1 MLCMHILVLGL
12 LSSVYLTSGQTL
24 TDTKQLYS
32 DVFANLQK
40 NVIPSLDQSK
50 PLDISL
56 RFYLVTIS
64 RFVEAEE
71 TIVVVG
77 AVEMIWTDG
86 GISWNPASYGNKQ
99 SIPLSNNNI
108 WTPSL
113 TLLNS
118 VDTLAPIDGDTKFNV
133 NIMSNG
139 TISSIV
145 GGVLSAK
152 CTTDISKFPFDSQ
165 TCILDFTTWNI
176 FSSDITLSLV
186 PDSPVDLGFYGR
198 NPDWALQSCS
208 ARASTLGSYPEY
220 KVTLTIKRE
229 PLYYSMMVVCPTILF
244 GLLNPLV
251 FLLPVESGER
261 IGLSMTILLS
271 YAIFLTL
278 VSDVIPATS
287 NPMCLMVILM
297 IATIIV
303 SGIIVFLAIENSA
316 LYHRDESRKK
326 NILWKF
332 IGARLP
338 WSKHRDTITLLL
350 KDQSTVSCSSWTELD
365 ISWKDV
371 ADGLD
376 ILCLIVS
383 YGSIIII
390 TAVYFIYIN

>member
-12 LSSVYLTSGQTL
+12 ILSVYLTWGKTL
-24 TDTKQLYS
+24 TDTKQLYT

-40 NVIPSLDQSK
+40 NVIPALDQSK

-56 RFYLVTIS
+56 KFYLVTIS

-113 TLLNS
+113 TLVNS
-118 VDTLAPIDGDTKFNV
+118 VNTLAPIDGDTKFNV

-145 GGVLSAK
+145 GGVLSVK
-152 CTTDISKFPFDSQ
+152 CTNDISKFPFDSQ
-165 TCILDFTTWNI
+165 TCILDFTTWNV

-186 PDSPVDLGFYGR
+186 PDSPVDLSFYGR
-198 NPDWALQSCS
+198 NPDWILQSCS
-208 ARASTLGSYPEY
+208 ARTSTLGSYPKY
-220 KVTLTIKRE
+220 KITLTIKRE
-229 PLYYSMMVVCPTILF
+229 PLYYSMMVVCPTLLF

-271 YAIFLTL
+271 YAVFLTL
-278 VSDVIPATS
+278 VSDAIPATS
-287 NPMCLMVILM
+287 NPMCMMVILM

-326 NILWKF
+326 NVLWKF

-338 WSKHRDTITLLL
+338 WSKHRDTIKPFL
-350 KDQSTVSCSSWTELD
+350 KDQSAVSCSSWRELD

-371 ADGLD
+371 AYGLD

-390 TAVYFIYIN
+390 NAVYFIYI

>member
-24 TDTKQLYS
+24 TNTKQLYT

-77 AVEMIWTDG
+77 AVEMIWMDG

-118 VDTLAPIDGDTKFNV
+118 VDTLAPIDGDTIFNV

-152 CTTDISKFPFDSQ
+152 CATDISKFPFDSQ

-198 NPDWALQSCS
+198 NPDWVLQSCS

-251 FLLPVESGER
+251 FLLPVQSGER

-338 WSKHRDTITLLL
+338 WSKHRDTVTSFL

-376 ILCLIVS
+376 MLCLIVS

-390 TAVYFIYIN
+390 TAVYFIYIS

>member
-1 MLCMHILVLGL
+1 
-12 LSSVYLTSGQTL
+12 
-24 TDTKQLYS
+24 
-32 DVFANLQK
+32 
-40 NVIPSLDQSK
+40 VIPSLDQSK

-77 AVEMIWTDG
+77 AIEMIWTDG

-152 CTTDISKFPFDSQ
+152 CTNVISDEKIFHVVKSNMHVWESNGNFEISVVHLADKTPPTIEDI
-165 TCILDFTTWNI
+165 
-176 FSSDITLSLV
+176 V
-186 PDSPVDLGFYGR
+186 PLLIMF
-198 NPDWALQSCS
+198 
-208 ARASTLGSYPEY
+208 
-220 KVTLTIKRE
+220 TLTIKRE
-229 PLYYSMMVVCPTILF
+229 PLYYSMMIVCPTILF

-271 YAIFLTL
+271 YAIFLT
-278 VSDVIPATS
+278 
-287 NPMCLMVILM
+287 
-297 IATIIV
+297 
-303 SGIIVFLAIENSA
+303 
-316 LYHRDESRKK
+316 KK
-326 NILWKF
+326 
-332 IGARLP
+332 GV
-338 WSKHRDTITLLL
+338 
-350 KDQSTVSCSSWTELD
+350 TVSRCLLQGRRAPINFHKIFFFRDSSLW
-365 ISWKDV
+365 
-371 ADGLD
+371 
-376 ILCLIVS
+376 
-383 YGSIIII
+383 
-390 TAVYFIYIN
+390 

>member
-24 TDTKQLYS
+24 TNTKQLYT

-118 VDTLAPIDGDTKFNV
+118 VDTLAPIDGDTIFNV

-139 TISSIV
+139 TISSI
-145 GGVLSAK
+145 VLSAK

-198 NPDWALQSCS
+198 NPDWVLQSCS

-251 FLLPVESGER
+251 FLLPVQSGER

-338 WSKHRDTITLLL
+338 WSKHRDTVTSFL

-376 ILCLIVS
+376 MLCLIVS

-390 TAVYFIYIN
+390 TAVYFIYIS

>member
-24 TDTKQLYS
+24 TNTKQLYS

-186 PDSPVDLGFYGR
+186 SDSPVDLGFYGR
-198 NPDWALQSCS
+198 NPDWVLQSYS

-229 PLYYSMMVVCPTILF
+229 PLYYSMMIVCPTILF

-338 WSKHRDTITLLL
+338 WSKHRDTVTPFL

-376 ILCLIVS
+376 MLCLIVS

-390 TAVYFIYIN
+390 TAVYFIYIS